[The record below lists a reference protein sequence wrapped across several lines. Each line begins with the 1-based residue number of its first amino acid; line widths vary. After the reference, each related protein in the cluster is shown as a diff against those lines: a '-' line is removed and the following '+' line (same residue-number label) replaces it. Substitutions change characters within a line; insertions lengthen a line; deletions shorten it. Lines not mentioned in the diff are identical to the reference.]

1 MAHGIIPA
9 MVTYDELSQ
18 ESIVTTSQED
28 IQQLNE
34 KWESIRSQALP
45 VGMSL
50 DLIKRTV
57 EERWT

>member
-1 MAHGIIPA
+1 
-9 MVTYDELSQ
+9 V
-18 ESIVTTSQED
+18 ESAVRGLVTTSQED